1 MQTFQSPT
9 TRQLAAKV
17 TLTPHGHHLML
28 SSFCPTAQR
37 QEHLVK
43 FSGTFTA
50 EELRIL
56 RNAID
61 LALRS

>member
-1 MQTFQSPT
+1 MQTFQSAS

-28 SSFCPTAQR
+28 SSFIPTAQR
-37 QEHLVK
+37 QEHQVK

-50 EELRIL
+50 EELRVL
-56 RNAID
+56 RDAID
-61 LALRS
+61 LELRS